1 MKYLNNLVPYKHK
14 GASLI
19 EVMVSVFVFS
29 IGVLGFASLQSRSV
43 QATFDNGQ
51 RDQVVW
57 LTQSIIDRIRVN
69 DAATTSYVTSLTDF
83 DISDCSTPATL
94 CDAATCT
101 TAQMATFDVWDLYCR
116 NTFQGTSAV
125 KGLSA
130 TLTCTD
136 ADVDGNCDTAADL
149 TLTNS
154 WCARSIE
161 STEGLVTAEDDDCD
175 NTVAQMSYRV
185 SFRP

>member
-1 MKYLNNLVPYKHK
+1 MKSTKHTDQGQK

-19 EVMVSVFVFS
+19 EVLVSVFIFT

-57 LTQSIIDRIRVN
+57 ITQSMVDRLRLN
-69 DAATTSYVTSLTDF
+69 AGAATTYTSLLTDF
-83 DISDCSTPATL
+83 DIADCATPTTL
-94 CDAATCT
+94 CDAAACT
-101 TAQMATFDVWDLYCR
+101 AAQMASFDVWDLYCR

-130 TLTCTD
+130 NLSCTD
-136 ADVDGNCDTAADL
+136 ADSDGNCDTAADL

-161 STEGLVTAEDDDCD
+161 STQGLSTAAEDVCD
-175 NTVAQMSYRV
+175 NTLAQMSYRV
-185 SFRP
+185 GFRP